1 MKQTEWKIVYSSY
14 SGAVKR
20 AVHLLSKEVGKYLIR
35 EEGVYRIHVLPCE
48 KEGCSISKNAFFV
61 GLYDESP
68 AIRQYA
74 AADEM
79 KENGYLVKVITNPE
93 APEGRFVILTAS
105 CGRELIYAV
114 CHFLD
119 DYIPQHAPYHG
130 SNRMP
135 KLIFDSLLPEYCFT
149 QSPDRRVRSIFT
161 WGHSFNDY
169 RAYIENMARAKFNE
183 LIIWN
188 NHVPVNISDII
199 DYAHSY
205 GISVVLGYSW
215 GWKDYCKSATL
226 TDENI
231 ADLKKA
237 IVQEYLDGYAQLN
250 CDGIYF
256 QSFTERR
263 DEAIGGK
270 LIARTVT
277 DMVNEV
283 AEELWKITPGLRL
296 IFGLHATSV
305 RSRLEEI
312 ARVDPRIEI
321 LWEDCGEYPYSY
333 QSSVSSEEAFE
344 ETLAFTKELL
354 HLRGGAGAGLVF
366 KGVMMMDWTRF
377 VAPAGPYIMG
387 ENSVQLAEHDRRVR
401 AEAWRI
407 YSAEWLRNG
416 GYADRMLRFIR
427 ENQLG
432 EVNMCLAGTFDG
444 GLWLPAALCG
454 EMFYSLEGEYSD
466 LVSRVV
472 RRECITVD

>member
-1 MKQTEWKIVYSSY
+1 MKQTDWKIVYSTY

-20 AVHLLSKEVGKYLIR
+20 AVHLLSKEIGKYLIR

-48 KEGCSISKNAFFV
+48 KEGCAVPKNAFFV

-68 AIRQYA
+68 ALRQYVRA
-74 AADEM
+74 EEIRE
-79 KENGYLVKVITNPE
+79 KGYLVKVIPNPE
-93 APEGRFVILTAS
+93 EPECRLVILTAAS
-105 CGRELIYAV
+105 GRELIYAV
-114 CHFLD
+114 THFLD
-119 DYIPQHAPYHG
+119 DYIPQFAPFHG

-135 KLIFDSLLPEYCFT
+135 QLIFDAPLPEYCFT
-149 QSPDRRVRSIFT
+149 QAPDRRVRSIFT

-169 RAYIENMARAKFNE
+169 RAYIDNMARSKFNE

-188 NHVPVNISDII
+188 NHLPINISDTI

-215 GWKDYCKSATL
+215 GWKDYCKSDTL

-231 ADLKKA
+231 AELKR
-237 IVQEYLDGYAQLN
+237 IIIQEYLDGYAQLE

-312 ARVDPRIEI
+312 ARVNPRIEI

-333 QSSVSSEEAFE
+333 QSSVNSEEQFQ

-354 HLRGGAGAGLVF
+354 QLRGGVGVGLVF
-366 KGVMMMDWTRF
+366 KGVMMLDWTKF
-377 VAPAGPYIMG
+377 VTPSGPYVMG
-387 ENSVQLAEHDRRVR
+387 ENSVRLTEHDRRVR
-401 AEAWRI
+401 AAAWRI
-407 YSAEWLRNG
+407 YSANWVHNG
-416 GYADRMLRFIR
+416 AYADRMLRFIR
-427 ENQLG
+427 DNQLG

-444 GLWLPAALCG
+444 GLWLPVALCG

-466 LVSRVV
+466 LISRVM